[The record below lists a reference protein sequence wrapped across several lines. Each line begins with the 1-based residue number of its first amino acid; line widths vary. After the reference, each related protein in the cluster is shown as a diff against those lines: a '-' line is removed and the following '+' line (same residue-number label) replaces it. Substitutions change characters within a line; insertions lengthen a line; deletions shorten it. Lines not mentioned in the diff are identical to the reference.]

1 MTILPD
7 DSHLSI
13 EEALMDIAV
22 QSWKSMRLADRV
34 VSKLD
39 VGEQTRYVNQF
50 KFFNRKITDRLKS
63 AGYTVKDLT
72 GHTFE
77 TGMAVSVINM
87 EEFGEQDVLEVE
99 HMLEPLI
106 MKDGKIRRTGT
117 VSLRK
122 SKR

>member
-1 MTILPD
+1 
-7 DSHLSI
+7 
-13 EEALMDIAV
+13 MDIAV

-34 VSKLD
+34 VSRLD

-50 KFFNRKITDRLKS
+50 KFFNRKITDSLKS

-72 GHTFE
+72 GHTYE
-77 TGMAVSVINM
+77 IGMAVSVINM